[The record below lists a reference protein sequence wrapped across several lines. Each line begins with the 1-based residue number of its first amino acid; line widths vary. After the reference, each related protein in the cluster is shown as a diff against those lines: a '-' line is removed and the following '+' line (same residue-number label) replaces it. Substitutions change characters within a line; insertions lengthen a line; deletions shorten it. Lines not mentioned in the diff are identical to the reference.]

1 MRLLATFAVLFAV
14 WAALFAGLP
23 LPHILGG
30 LLLAGFW
37 TVLMYLVTNPRR

>member
-14 WAALFAGLP
+14 WVALFTGLP
-23 LPHILGG
+23 ALHVLGG

-37 TVLMYLVTNPRR
+37 TVLMYLVTNLRR

>member
-14 WAALFAGLP
+14 WVALFTGLP
-23 LPHILGG
+23 ALHVLGG

-37 TVLMYLVTNPRR
+37 TTLAFLIVTWR